1 MKNTLEKRIL
11 IFVFLVLGLTVAVN
25 TALNIEGFRLDYRDG
40 LVLRCQSVATEL
52 KTSIEKV
59 LALGLPLD
67 ELEGINARCQEIVG
81 SDPEIS
87 YCLIENTVGQPLYS
101 SDPSFHFFVGVQFLK
116 AVNDSTALLMTP
128 QWGKVY
134 DFSAPLFDASG
145 QLAGRIRIGF
155 PDTILQS
162 RIEKAF
168 QRSLVIFGAAFL
180 VVFALVFLFTRR
192 DLVGPIHRLCE
203 VAKEIAGGNFRVV
216 VPPMST
222 SDFSELGTALQEMA
236 LSLQERDEQITE
248 NYRELEET
256 NRELQLSYERQEQ
269 IGTEL
274 GRSREMYRSLLEDAS
289 DAILVS
295 DEEDRLVLLNK
306 AAEFFFGVSRNTV
319 HGNNI
324 FSFWEKLKIE
334 NVETQYEM
342 HQSILQGKFQEAEVR
357 FIRPND
363 HSGLIGWAKGS
374 PVIGRDGK
382 RMVQM
387 TFRDVTREREIK
399 ENLEKSTIE
408 LQRLNQMKDSFLG
421 LASHELKT
429 PLTVI
434 LGYTDLLLD
443 DMGDQLSEEALP
455 MLKHIGEAANRL
467 SNIVRDMVDV
477 SRLDNQCLKLRS
489 RKIHINDVV
498 RQALKEIEF
507 FFSVR
512 QQTHQLILGED
523 LPELVCDADRMV
535 QVITNLVINSIKF
548 TPDGG
553 KITIVTRLVHSL
565 RLPRGAGEE
574 KEAPYREISSEG
586 QPYVEILIIDT
597 GIGIDESDQIH
608 IFDKFYEVGI
618 IEEHFTGKVAFKGK
632 GTGLGLTIVKGIVDM
647 HGGEIWVES
656 PGCDPHNCPG
666 STFHI
671 LLPVKQLNRP
681 FIIPVAIG

>member
-1 MKNTLEKRIL
+1 
-11 IFVFLVLGLTVAVN
+11 
-25 TALNIEGFRLDYRDG
+25 
-40 LVLRCQSVATEL
+40 
-52 KTSIEKV
+52 
-59 LALGLPLD
+59 
-67 ELEGINARCQEIVG
+67 
-81 SDPEIS
+81 
-87 YCLIENTVGQPLYS
+87 
-101 SDPSFHFFVGVQFLK
+101 
-116 AVNDSTALLMTP
+116 
-128 QWGKVY
+128 
-134 DFSAPLFDASG
+134 
-145 QLAGRIRIGF
+145 
-155 PDTILQS
+155 
-162 RIEKAF
+162 
-168 QRSLVIFGAAFL
+168 
-180 VVFALVFLFTRR
+180 
-192 DLVGPIHRLCE
+192 IHRLCD
-203 VAKEIAGGNFRVV
+203 VAKEIAAGNFKVI

-222 SDFSELGTALQEMA
+222 PDFSELGTALQEMA
-236 LSLQERDEQITE
+236 ASLKERDQQIGE

-306 AAEFFFGVSRNTV
+306 AAESFFGVSRNTV
-319 HGNNI
+319 HGNNV
-324 FSFWEKLKIE
+324 FTFWEKLKIE
-334 NVETQYEM
+334 NVEMQYEM
-342 HQSILQGKFQEAEVR
+342 HQSILHGMFHEAEVR
-357 FIRPND
+357 FIRPTD
-363 HSGLIGWAKGS
+363 QSKLIGWAKGS
-374 PVIGRDGK
+374 PVVGKDGK

-387 TFRDVTREREIK
+387 TFRDVTHEREIK
-399 ENLEKSTIE
+399 ENLEQSTLE

-443 DMGDQLSEEALP
+443 EMGDQFSDEALP
-455 MLKHIGEAANRL
+455 MLKHIGDAANRL

-477 SRLDNQCLKLRS
+477 SRLDNKCLRLRS
-489 RKIHINDVV
+489 RKTHINDVIL
-498 RQALKEIEF
+498 QALKEIEF

-512 QQTHQLILGED
+512 HQSHQLNLAGD
-523 LPELVCDADRMV
+523 LPDLLCDPDRMV
-535 QVITNLVINSIKF
+535 QVVTNLVINSIKF

-553 KITIVTRLVHSL
+553 NITIATRLLQSCRV
-565 RLPRGAGEE
+565 PQVVNEE
-574 KEAPYREISSEG
+574 DASRYREIGSELY
-586 QPYVEILIIDT
+586 PYVEIQIIDT

-656 PGCDPHNCPG
+656 PGCDPHKYPG

-671 LLPVKQLNRP
+671 LLPVNP
-681 FIIPVAIG
+681 PA

>member
-25 TALNIEGFRLDYRDG
+25 TALNIEGFRRDYRDG

-52 KTSIEKV
+52 KDSVEKV

-67 ELEGINARCQEIVG
+67 ELEGINARCQKIVG

-101 SDPSFHFFVGVQFLK
+101 SDPSFHFFTGVQFLK
-116 AVNDSTALLMTP
+116 ALNDSTALLMTP

-134 DFSAPLFDASG
+134 DLSAPLFDASG

-155 PDTILQS
+155 PDAILQD

-168 QRSLVIFGAAFL
+168 QRSLIIFGAAFL
-180 VVFALVFLFTRR
+180 VVFVLVFLFTKR
-192 DLVGPIHRLCE
+192 DLVGPIHRLCD
-203 VAKEIAGGNFRVV
+203 VAKEIAAGNFKVV

-222 SDFSELGTALQEMA
+222 PDFSELGTALQEMA
-236 LSLQERDEQITE
+236 SSLQERDEEIGE

-256 NRELQLSYERQEQ
+256 NSELQLSYERQEQ

-289 DAILVS
+289 DAIMVS

-306 AAEFFFGVSRNTV
+306 AAESFFGVSRNTV
-319 HGNNI
+319 QGHNV

-334 NVETQYEM
+334 NVEMQYEM

-357 FIRPND
+357 FLRPAD
-363 HSGLIGWAKGS
+363 RSQLIGWAKGS

-387 TFRDVTREREIK
+387 TFRDVTHERAIK
-399 ENLEKSTIE
+399 ENLEQSTIE
-408 LQRLNQMKDSFLG
+408 LQRLNRMKDSFLG

-443 DMGDQLSEEALP
+443 EMGDELSEETLP
-455 MLKHIGEAANRL
+455 MLKHIGDAANRL

-477 SRLDNQCLKLRS
+477 SRLDDKCLTLRS
-489 RKIHINDVV
+489 RKVHINDVI

-512 QQTHQLILGED
+512 QQTHQLRLADD
-523 LPELVCDADRMV
+523 LPDLSCDPDRMV

-553 KITIVTRLVHSL
+553 KISIVTRLIHSL
-565 RLPRGAGEE
+565 RLPRIVDEE
-574 KEAPYREISSEG
+574 KNDQYQEIGTERY
-586 QPYVEILIIDT
+586 PYVEIQISDT

-608 IFDKFYEVGI
+608 IFDKFYEVGF

-656 PGCDPHNCPG
+656 SGCDPQHSPG

-671 LLPVKQLNRP
+671 LLPVQSL
-681 FIIPVAIG
+681 A